1 MSQFTLLKWNHL
13 KTILFTIILLSL
25 SIGTISGIPPIYA
38 TDTTIPSAK
47 SNLDAAFTAATFVD
61 KYKNLELTGERVSVT
76 IKVKG
81 ESENMDPSKRAKE
94 IRYLQSYVLK
104 FLSFSKA
111 VNVVSNQNTNEIV
124 AQIDTAWIPILEQ
137 RNDVRYLTINDQQKN
152 KEYLDSLSPKKQLT
166 RGISA
171 EKIVCKSGLE
181 LVIRING
188 SPACVKPETAIK
200 MQKIGILFPQIQYR
214 DLNNMN
220 SFQATEKEI
229 TTIPASNMSIVN
241 FYITDHDLNIS
252 HRGVEVVS
260 TQGLFEF
267 TINGIPIDGPKSMI
281 ETGPDTGRFYIK
293 LELPDTINGRPLSQE
308 DIVLIKYLDDSD
320 YSGEKRVLV
329 KSVPLTKT
337 FAKVQTSGGGT
348 RIGWEFTVR
357 IYEPDANR
365 DSKNEDKISLSK
377 LEYRGDGGI
386 RVTLANPGFDAN
398 SRYLTETG
406 PNTSTFEVI
415 IKIPRQIDGKTIHIG
430 DEYEIRYIDK
440 STPSNTNEKVILKG
454 RIG

>member
-1 MSQFTLLKWNHL
+1 MIF
-13 KTILFTIILLSL
+13 
-25 SIGTISGIPPIYA
+25 GISPIYA

-47 SNLDAAFTAATFVD
+47 SNVDAAFTAATFVD

-81 ESENMDPSKRAKE
+81 ESENVDQSKRAKE
-94 IRYLQSYVLK
+94 MRYLQSYVLK

-124 AQIDTAWIPILEQ
+124 AQMDTAWIPILEQ
-137 RNDVRYLTINDQQKN
+137 RSDVAYVILNDQQKN
-152 KEYLDSLSPKKQLT
+152 KEYLNSLSPKKQFI

-171 EKIVCKSGLE
+171 ENIVCKSGLE
-181 LVIRING
+181 LVIRTNG

-200 MQKIGILFPQIQYR
+200 MKNIGILFPQIQFR

-229 TTIPASNMSIVN
+229 TTIPASSMSIVN
-241 FYITDHDLNIS
+241 FYITDHDLNIAHS
-252 HRGVEVVS
+252 GVEVVP
-260 TQGLFEF
+260 TEGLFEF
-267 TINGIPIDGPKSMI
+267 TVNGISIEGPKNMI
-281 ETGPDTGRFYIK
+281 ETGPNTGQFYIK
-293 LELPDTINGRPLSQE
+293 LELPEKVNGKPLSQD
-308 DIVLIKYLDDSD
+308 DIVLIKYLDESD
-320 YSGEKRVLV
+320 YSGEERVLV
-329 KSVPLTKT
+329 KSIPLTKS
-337 FAKVQTSGGGT
+337 FAKVQTIGGGS
-348 RIGWEFTVR
+348 RIGHDFTVR

-365 DSKNEDKISLSK
+365 DSKNEDKIPLRE

-386 RVTLANPGFDAN
+386 RVTLDDPKFDAN
-398 SRYLTETG
+398 SAYLLETG
-406 PNTSTFEVI
+406 PNSNIFEVI
-415 IKIPRQIDGKTIHIG
+415 IKIPRQVDGKTIHIG

-440 STPSNTNEKVILKG
+440 STPSNTNEKIILKG